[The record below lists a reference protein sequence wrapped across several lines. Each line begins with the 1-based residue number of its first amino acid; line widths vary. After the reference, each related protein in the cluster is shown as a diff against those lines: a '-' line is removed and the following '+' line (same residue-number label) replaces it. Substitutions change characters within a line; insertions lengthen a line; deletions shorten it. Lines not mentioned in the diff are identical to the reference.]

1 MRRALAVLLATALLG
16 GCAESNLLR
25 GAPTD
30 RTPPTVVATEPALGA
45 ENVTDARISIT
56 FSEPMATNTVEI
68 RSTPSLTWGTGT
80 WSNGDRTVTF
90 IPSDLRPNT
99 QYTITVTGRDR
110 AGNAMAQAFTLRF
123 TTGSIVQ
130 TGVVA
135 HNLLQNRI
143 AAGVDER
150 VYATFLAWIAGSSD
164 RNAARLT
171 EEQRELRATL
181 ERTAPSAVRK
191 VREYFASH
199 PVGPSDLAAFALRLG
214 PDLQLGSTSRP
225 VTPIGAPASPQP
237 GSSPAPGAP
246 STPAAP
252 STPGGAPSPTPS
264 PRADDAPRTAGPGAA
279 AQSPP
284 AAPAAPPSPTRIPSP
299 GPQPSPVAP
308 IPSPTPQPTPSARFD
323 PAQHFVVV
331 DLDTGLIY
339 RWRCSELPEIKR
351 AALFMVIWEATQR
364 GYKPASGPCAPPYPR
379 QASTDRTASTAS
391 APSGSTQAPSPS
403 PAPRTTTAPASPQPA
418 QEDVARRLA
427 GLDALV
433 RELYQ
438 EAKGQELWRSAR
450 TAHEREAAQLRDAS
464 QDRLRQAATYL
475 RLTSLPFTRLVLVPN
490 LLAPREEVTEVW
502 AGDVLHVLVGPSAGP
517 NMRGVVR
524 SFIRVVVAPVVESYR
539 DLTSQSR
546 ELFELVKDELQAR
559 GWTGWDDAVRES
571 LVRAV
576 EARLFLPNPDEQNQF
591 LDATFAEGFVL
602 VRHFAERLPSLERG
616 EVNLAR
622 FVETSLRDVNAQQ
635 IRQQWQPRRR

>member
-1 MRRALAVLLATALLG
+1 MRRALAVLFATVLLG

-30 RTPPTVVATEPALGA
+30 RTPPTVVATEPAVGA

-110 AGNAMAQAFTLRF
+110 AGNAMTQAFTLRF

-130 TGVVA
+130 TGAVA
-135 HNLLQNRI
+135 HNLLQNRV

-150 VYATFLAWIAGSSD
+150 VYAVFLAWIAASSD

-171 EEQRELRATL
+171 EEQRELRMML
-181 ERTAPSAVRK
+181 ERTAPSTVRK
-191 VREYFASH
+191 VREYFVSR
-199 PVGPSDLAAFALRLG
+199 PIGPTDLTAFALRLG
-214 PDLQLGSTSRP
+214 PDLQLGSSPRP
-225 VTPIGAPASPQP
+225 VTPLGAPASLQP
-237 GSSPAPGAP
+237 GSSPAPITP
-246 STPAAP
+246 SAPAAP
-252 STPGGAPSPTPS
+252 STP
-264 PRADDAPRTAGPGAA
+264 
-279 AQSPP
+279 
-284 AAPAAPPSPTRIPSP
+284 
-299 GPQPSPVAP
+299 
-308 IPSPTPQPTPSARFD
+308 
-323 PAQHFVVV
+323 
-331 DLDTGLIY
+331 
-339 RWRCSELPEIKR
+339 
-351 AALFMVIWEATQR
+351 
-364 GYKPASGPCAPPYPR
+364 
-379 QASTDRTASTAS
+379 
-391 APSGSTQAPSPS
+391 
-403 PAPRTTTAPASPQPA
+403 SPQPA
-418 QEDVARRLA
+418 QEDAARRLT
-427 GLDALV
+427 GFDALV

-450 TAHEREAAQLRDAS
+450 TAHEREAVQLRDAT

-475 RLTSLPFTRLVLVPN
+475 RLTSVPFTRLLLVPN
-490 LLAPREEVTEVW
+490 LLAPREEVTEAW
-502 AGDVLHVLVGPSAGP
+502 AGDVLHVLVGPSPGP
-517 NMRGVVR
+517 NVRGVVR

-539 DLTSQSR
+539 DLIAQSR

-559 GWTGWDDAVRES
+559 GWTRWDDAVRES

-576 EARLFLPNPDEQNQF
+576 EAKLFLPNPDEQSQF

-602 VRHFAERLPSLERG
+602 VRHFAERLSSLERG

-622 FVETSLRDVNAQQ
+622 FVETSLRDVNVQQ
-635 IRQQWQPRRR
+635 IRQHWHPKR